1 MHWTDQLKAFPIDW
15 LLELEDPAIRYRTQR
30 DLLGA
35 GEAELAPLRK
45 EAHAEGM
52 IPFVLSKMSPQGY
65 WEKPGPGYGP
75 KYKSTVWSLQSL
87 AQMGASIE
95 DERVSKACQYFMDQA
110 FTQSGHITYN
120 GAPGGTFDCLQGN
133 MLWALTEM
141 GWWDERIEMAYEWMA
156 RTITGEGLAP
166 RTEKKATERYY
177 AYKCGPNFACG
188 ANGNLPCGW
197 GAVKVMRA
205 FGNCPSGKRTPLIDS
220 AIQAGIEFLLSVDPA
235 QANYPVGEGQHQ
247 SQNWEK
253 FGFPVFYISDVL
265 QTAEALTGLGVTR
278 DPRMQNLIT
287 LIHEKSDEQGRW
299 NTQYSYGSKA
309 WGNFGRLNSPSK
321 WVTLRAL
328 RVLKAVG

>member
-15 LLELEDPAIRYRTQR
+15 LLEPNNPAVRYRTQR
-30 DLLGA
+30 DLLGV
-35 GEAELAPLRK
+35 GESELVPLRR

-52 IPFVLSKMSPQGY
+52 IPFVLSKMNPEGY

-95 DERVSKACQYFMDQA
+95 DERVRTACLYFIDKA

-141 GWWDERIEMAYEWMA
+141 GWWDERIEKAYDWMA
-156 RTITGEGLAP
+156 RTITGEGLVP

-188 ANGNLPCGW
+188 ANVNLPCGW
-197 GAVKVMRA
+197 GAVKIMRA
-205 FGNCPSGKRTPLIDS
+205 FGNCPKEKRTPLIES

-235 QANYPVGEGQHQ
+235 LANYPVGEGQHQ
-247 SQNWEK
+247 SQNWGK

-265 QTAEALTGLGVTR
+265 QTAEALTGLGITR
-278 DPRMQNLIT
+278 DPRMQNLIA
-287 LIHEKSDEQGRW
+287 LIREKSDEQGKW
-299 NTQYSYGSKA
+299 NTEYSYGSKA

-328 RVLKAVG
+328 RVLKAVD